1 MMGMLNPD
9 HTLNRSLCSQLA
21 SQIAIRMVIQDRLGP
36 DDNPTVYHHDNVVT
50 ALSIRDNHEY
60 WMAAK
65 VEKMYYEKAKTILWS
80 NENVLEMIVEELLEF
95 QLLK

>member
-9 HTLNRSLCSQLA
+9 HTLNRSLCSAQK
-21 SQIAIRMVIQDRLGP
+21 IAIRMVIQDRWGP
-36 DDNPTVYHHDNVVT
+36 DDNPSVYHHDNPVT

-65 VEKMYYEKAKTILWS
+65 VEKLR
-80 NENVLEMIVEELLEF
+80 NVFIA
-95 QLLK
+95 